1 MKRFAFAMSILLLL
15 GAGCGS
21 SATVAPTSTAPA
33 ATTPA
38 ATSESLTTIP
48 ASSSK
53 SVSDTATTTTTT
65 TSAVTTEIV
74 VPPAAEPEPLAIA
87 MTSGNFFFDP
97 ATITASPGQKV
108 SISFT
113 DNEGTHTFV
122 IDEIGLKKTITTGTV
137 VVFTAPTAPG
147 SYPYYC
153 DIGAHRKL
161 GMEGV
166 LIVK

>member
-1 MKRFAFAMSILLLL
+1 MKRLFVVFSTLILL

-21 SATVAPTSTAPA
+21 SPSAVPTTTTTPAAATPTSTQVAPIADVVAPA
-33 ATTPA
+33 ATTTPVADPA
-38 ATSESLTTIP
+38 TDP
-48 ASSSK
+48 G
-53 SVSDTATTTTTT
+53 
-65 TSAVTTEIV
+65 
-74 VPPAAEPEPLAIA
+74 PEPLSIT

-113 DNEGTHTFV
+113 DNEGVHTFV
-122 IDEIGLKKTITTGTV
+122 IDELGVKKSITTGTV
-137 VVFTAPTAPG
+137 ITFTVPSTPG
-147 SYPYYC
+147 SYAYYC